1 MHLVATIVVAA
12 AFLISGIS
20 KVRAIRDTHETLRA
34 LGLPS
39 WLQRRWVAATYPI
52 GEIALGAGLLVLPAP
67 AWWLCAAAGMAL
79 LAILTVLVV
88 RVLRSG
94 DAVSCNCFGSVRA
107 IDGRTVVRNGAL
119 LLLSLVTVI
128 GDPLSSA
135 PVMEALESR
144 PDVLFAASVA
154 AATAAAVTFV
164 VMRGPARPRDAET
177 FEDRPLTIPDIAV
190 SDASGATLSL
200 PTLTAG
206 GAVLLV
212 NVKTGCSPCSR
223 VIEELPDGAVIAG
236 RVRVRLME
244 RRPADGTLGPDRLWD
259 DDGEAARVLS
269 LASTP
274 SALLLAADGT
284 IPADPVRGA
293 DQIFEL
299 VRGIEEAVAA
309 SQPPALDDV
318 DL

>member
-1 MHLVATIVVAA
+1 MHLVATIVVGAV
-12 AFLISGIS
+12 FLVSGIS
-20 KVRAIRDTHETLRA
+20 KVRATGDTHETLRA

-39 WLQRRWVAATYPI
+39 WLQRRWVARAYPV

-67 AWWLCAAAGMAL
+67 AWWVCAVAGGAL
-79 LAILTVLVV
+79 LAILTALVV
-88 RVLRSG
+88 RVVRSG
-94 DAVSCNCFGSVRA
+94 DAVSCNCFGSSRI

-119 LLLSLVTVI
+119 MLLSLVTVI

-135 PVMEALESR
+135 PVTDALRSR
-144 PDVLFAASVA
+144 PDVLFAVTLA
-154 AATAAAVTFV
+154 AATAAALTFV
-164 VMRGPARPRDAET
+164 VMREPARPRDAET
-177 FEDRPLTIPDIAV
+177 SEDRPLTIPDIDV
-190 SDASGATLSL
+190 RDASGSTLSL
-200 PTLTAG
+200 RTLTAD

-212 NVKTGCSPCSR
+212 NVKTGCSPCAR
-223 VIEELPDGAVIAG
+223 VIDELPDGSAIAG

-244 RRPADGTLGPDRLWD
+244 RMPAGGVLGPDRLWD
-259 DDGEAARVLS
+259 RDGEAARILS

-293 DQIFEL
+293 DQIFGL
-299 VRGIEEAVAA
+299 VRGIEEAVATM
-309 SQPPALDDV
+309 QPHPLDDV